1 MSRYKVVSGVT
12 VAGTFTAGV
21 IAAVIGEWSMAVF
34 CGLCFGLAVVE
45 FTGIR
50 AEDHRR

>member
-1 MSRYKVVSGVT
+1 MSRYKVVSGLT

-21 IAAVIGEWSMAVF
+21 IAAVIGEWSVALS
-34 CGLCFGLAVVE
+34 CGLCFGVAVVE

-50 AEDHRR
+50 AEDHRQ